1 MRKRKELSAMP
12 SGARLP
18 VPERAARSRIGPTGS
33 ARGWMCL
40 RQQSLGEGDV
50 VFEDAFPYTTVSNNQ
65 IDYWVSQGLYASTFP
80 TNATL
85 RIK

>member
-33 ARGWMCL
+33 ARGLMCL
-40 RQQSLGEGDV
+40 RQQSLGERDA
-50 VFEDAFPYTTVSNNQ
+50 VFEDAFHYTTVSNNQ

-85 RIK
+85 RSK